1 MSQNAAFDDA
11 SIPVLTEFVEETAPA
26 ARPAPAIASVPAEAA
41 APDIAPA
48 SPQQVPAAEAAPT
61 VAAEAEPIEGDLQDR
76 AIDSWSAQEWDQ
88 LERRLCERILHQ
100 LQGRV
105 DFVLEQRLRDSM
117 AEVLQLSLSGLTEQ
131 IREGLQ
137 ETIEKIVVR
146 AVSQELAH
154 LQALK
159 K

>member
-11 SIPVLTEFVEETAPA
+11 SIPVLTEFVEETPQGHQPAAAGASVPDEVVEPEADTVPGPAAAEGAPA
-26 ARPAPAIASVPAEAA
+26 APAEAR
-41 APDIAPA
+41 P
-48 SPQQVPAAEAAPT
+48 V
-61 VAAEAEPIEGDLQDR
+61 EGDLQDR
-76 AIDSWSAQEWDQ
+76 AIASLSAQEWDQ
-88 LERRLCERILHQ
+88 LEQRLCERILHQ

-117 AEVLQLSLSGLTEQ
+117 AEVLQQSLSGLTEQ

-137 ETIEKIVVR
+137 QTVEQIVVR

-154 LQALK
+154 LHTLK